1 LRKLFSYR
9 QISALFGR
17 DGSEIFIC
25 GAGRWTGQL
34 DISDNGA
41 RLIMGTG
48 CMRAEGDAIT
58 FDGATLRSLTTSTG
72 RVASR
77 DGDLAISG
85 DGSKVAAFRV
95 QNEGS
100 RPTATAPDRR
110 HQSRFDWRRP
120 PHHRGDFQPIHP
132 DPGALRPRAA

>member
-17 DGSEIFIC
+17 DGSEVAIC

-58 FDGATLRSLTTSTG
+58 FDGATSAQPDHLDRTG
-72 RVASR
+72 
-77 DGDLAISG
+77 GEQG
-85 DGSKVAAFRV
+85 
-95 QNEGS
+95 
-100 RPTATAPDRR
+100 
-110 HQSRFDWRRP
+110 RRP
-120 PHHRGDFQPIHP
+120 GDQ
-132 DPGALRPRAA
+132 RRRK